1 MGKDATS
8 ARGHD
13 WLKAAILVVR
23 DRVIEQWM
31 ASIRET
37 YQNQNKRVYYLSM
50 EFLIGRLLRDA
61 ASNLGLFDNLQA
73 ALEHL
78 GVEADLVEALEPDA
92 ALGNGGLGRLAAC
105 FMESMASLG
114 IPAFGYGIRYRHG
127 LFRQKIIDGVQIE
140 LPEDWLVHGNPW
152 EFERRE
158 REYEVGFGGTVEASA
173 QLNGVAHYKWKPS
186 EKILAVAFDTPIC
199 GWKGKRVNTL
209 RLWNAR
215 ACGSHQAR
223 TIQSGRPYWGSGR
236 YHTGRKHYAGSCILR
251 TPPRLARN
259 CACAR
264 NISSPRH
271 RCRIFSGA
279 MSANMAAC

>member
-1 MGKDATS
+1 MQATKQDISTGSSLPLPKLQAATVEGLSLEIVEKLAFSVGKDAAS

-37 YQNQNKRVYYLSM
+37 YQSQGKRVYYLSM

-158 REYEVGFGGTVEASA
+158 REFEIGFGGTVEASA

-215 ACGSHQAR
+215 PVDP
-223 TIQSGRPYWGSGR
+223 IKLEIGRAS
-236 YHTGRKHYAGSCILR
+236 L
-251 TPPRLARN
+251 
-259 CACAR
+259 
-264 NISSPRH
+264 
-271 RCRIFSGA
+271 
-279 MSANMAAC
+279 